1 MFTGLISAVGT
12 IRDASRTGVDTQLL
26 IASPYA
32 DLALGESV
40 AVNGACLTVA
50 AITDSGF
57 RVDVVSTT
65 LARTAIGEWR
75 VSHRVNLERALVAG
89 ERLGGHLVQGHVDA
103 VGIVDAV
110 TTDEGAHVLT
120 LDVAA
125 DVAAL
130 CVPRG
135 SLTVD
140 GVSLTVNHLDA
151 AGRVDV
157 SLVPF
162 TLAHTT
168 LGERRAGDP
177 VHLEADILARYVAA
191 HLARQGRE

>member
-1 MFTGLISAVGT
+1 MFTGLISAIGT
-12 IRDASRTGVDTQLL
+12 IRDVSRAGVNTQLT
-26 IASPYA
+26 IASPYT

-50 AITDSGF
+50 AIIDSGF

-65 LARTAIGEWR
+65 VSRTAISAWR
-75 VSHRVNLERALVAG
+75 VGHRVNLERALVAG
-89 ERLGGHLVQGHVDA
+89 ERLGGHLVQGHVDG
-103 VGIVDAV
+103 VGTVDAV

-120 LDVAA
+120 IDVPA
-125 DVAAL
+125 DIAAL

-151 AGRVDV
+151 AGRVDM

-162 TLAHTT
+162 TLTHTT

-191 HLARQGRE
+191 QLARQGRE